1 MSSPDCD
8 LPRDRGLRPPSRSQS
23 ATPSRS
29 RSAIGIVPITAR
41 QCTAATLRAL
51 GEQREQ
57 PHLIRDADPA
67 RDAAACAAVYAPF
80 VTDSAASFEERPPT
94 PEEFGQ
100 RIERI
105 SKTHPWLVADDAG
118 RVVGFAYGCP
128 HRERAA
134 YRWAADVSVYVAPV
148 HQRRGIGRALYSSLL
163 PFRRFQ
169 FYHPQQNGSA
179 SMKAVL
185 PALTGRGYDELA
197 IQDGGMASLEF
208 LRVHFGSVSDEERER
223 VRRQLE
229 EYCGLDTIGMA
240 WIVDALRRL
249 AEG

>member
-1 MSSPDCD
+1 M
-8 LPRDRGLRPPSRSQS
+8 
-23 ATPSRS
+23 
-29 RSAIGIVPITAR
+29 
-41 QCTAATLRAL
+41 RAL

-57 PHLIRDADPA
+57 PHLIRNADPA

-163 PFRRFQ
+163 QLLVRQGFQVACGGITLPNDASVALHESFGFRLVGIYRRIGFKRGAWWDVGWWELELRE
-169 FYHPQQNGSA
+169 PG
-179 SMKAVL
+179 L
-185 PALTGRGYDELA
+185 PAEP
-197 IQDGGMASLEF
+197 SPP
-208 LRVHFGSVSDEERER
+208 V
-223 VRRQLE
+223 
-229 EYCGLDTIGMA
+229 
-240 WIVDALRRL
+240 RL
-249 AEG
+249 AEI